1 MAESSELDV
10 ETVLEALQA
19 LNDGIAI
26 YGPDDRQLFVNDV
39 AYRRFRTYYQSMA
52 DGLTH
57 LEALRAANRAG
68 MPQATDA
75 EVDAMANDHFRKF
88 KSGETYMT
96 RTEDGR
102 LVLATFRQ
110 MSRGRKA
117 GISIDITDLRRRE
130 KEFEKAKKAAEA
142 ASASKSS
149 FLANMSHEIRTPLN
163 GIMGMA
169 QVLEGTKLDPQ
180 QQEFV
185 TTIIDSGKTLMS
197 LLNDVL
203 DLSKIEAGKFD
214 IVPTDAS
221 LHHMLR
227 RQLKLWKPR
236 AEEKGLEL
244 TLAFDAELPAYLH
257 FDTVRVQQ
265 CVSNLV
271 SNAIKFTDKG
281 RVEVFASAK
290 ALKSGAHL
298 VDVRV
303 TDTGPGMD
311 AETLGRLFQP
321 FAQADETIQRV
332 HGGSGL
338 GLSITR
344 RLAEMMGGAASAT
357 SEPGRGSTFRV
368 SFHGDAAKS
377 QPEAGVNARPA
388 QGDIREQLKQSNLRV
403 LLVDDHPIN
412 RQVAS
417 LFLRPFN
424 MRIVEA
430 VNGAEAMEALR
441 REEFDLVLLD
451 MHMPVMDG
459 PTTIAAI
466 RDSTEAWSQIP
477 VIALTADAM
486 SGDRERYL
494 GMGMTGYLSKP
505 LAERDLL
512 SEIARVRNEGAWIPT
527 KKQIA
532 G

>member
-1 MAESSELDV
+1 MKPSQELDV

-39 AYRRFRTYYQSMA
+39 AYSRFSTYYQAMA
-52 DGLTH
+52 DGMTH
-57 LEALRAANRAG
+57 TEALEAQFRRA
-68 MPQATDA
+68 MPGASDA
-75 EVDAMANDHFRKF
+75 EIAEAARDHFVYF
-88 KSGETYMT
+88 QNGETYMT
-96 RTEDGR
+96 RTENGR
-102 LVLATFRQ
+102 TVLATFRQ

-117 GISIDITDLRRRE
+117 GISVDVSDLRRRE
-130 KEFEKAKKAAEA
+130 KELEKARKAAEA
-142 ASASKSS
+142 ASQSKSA

-169 QVLEGTKLDPQ
+169 QVLENTDLDQ
-180 QQEFV
+180 QQREFI

-214 IVPTDAS
+214 ITPTDAS
-221 LHHMLR
+221 LHHMMR
-227 RQLKLWKPR
+227 RQLRLWKPR
-236 AEEKGLEL
+236 AEEKGLDL
-244 TLAFDAELPAYLH
+244 SLAFDAELPAYLS

-265 CVSNLV
+265 CVANLV
-271 SNAIKFTDKG
+271 SNAIKFTAEGGVEIFVTAKATADG
-281 RVEVFASAK
+281 AHAVEVR
-290 ALKSGAHL
+290 
-298 VDVRV
+298 VR
-303 TDTGPGMD
+303 DTGAGMD

-321 FAQADETIQRV
+321 FAQADETISRR
-332 HGGSGL
+332 HGGTGL

-344 RLAEMMGGAASAT
+344 RLAELMGGTASAAS
-357 SEPGRGSTFRV
+357 EIGRGSTF
-368 SFHGDAAKS
+368 SFSFRGEPARS

-388 QGDIREQLKQSNLRV
+388 RSGDVRELLKASNLRV

-430 VNGAEAMEALR
+430 VNGAEALAALE
-441 REEFDLVLLD
+441 RETFDIVLLD

-459 PTTIAAI
+459 PTTIAKI
-466 RDSTEAWSQIP
+466 RASGQAWAKTT

-494 GMGMTGYLSKP
+494 AMGMDGYLSKP

-512 SEIARVRNEGAWIPT
+512 SEIARLRHVQASAPLAKT
-527 KKQIA
+527 A
-532 G
+532 